1 MPSGLKRLTLAA
13 VTREGLGYARMPKT
27 DHSDGAGTLAS
38 GGVIV
43 AHRACPPPYARICEA
58 TNLNRQVVA
67 RRRYDVRISL
77 VADEARSSAPRPD
90 RAQGASPPVAPL
102 TPSTAEGPSDAELVR
117 RLGDADGA
125 ALSQLYQRFGRPCYS
140 LARRI
145 CADEGLAE
153 DVVQEVF
160 LTLWRDPTRF
170 DPSRGG
176 FATWLLTLIHHKAV
190 DAVRRESTIRR
201 RTVAAPEAGEDWSPT
216 PVPGADQAALARVAA
231 GQVRAALHRLPVDQ
245 RQVLALAYF
254 GGHTQREIAV
264 LTGVPLGTVKSRMF
278 TAVQR
283 LRVLLND
290 QLGPDA
296 LVTEASVVREVNR

>member
-1 MPSGLKRLTLAA
+1 M
-13 VTREGLGYARMPKT
+13 
-27 DHSDGAGTLAS
+27 
-38 GGVIV
+38 
-43 AHRACPPPYARICEA
+43 
-58 TNLNRQVVA
+58 
-67 RRRYDVRISL
+67 
-77 VADEARSSAPRPD
+77 ADEARSDGPRPD
-90 RAQGASPPVAPL
+90 RLGGASEPSAPVPNP
-102 TPSTAEGPSDAELVR
+102 TEGPSDAELVR
-117 RLGDADGA
+117 RLGKADGA

-160 LTLWRDPTRF
+160 LTLWRDPGRY
-170 DPSRGG
+170 DPARGG

-190 DAVRRESTIRR
+190 DAVRRESTLRR
-201 RTVAAPEAGEDWSPT
+201 RMVAAPEAGEDWSPT

-231 GQVRAALHRLPVDQ
+231 GQVRTALHRLPHEQ

-283 LRVLLND
+283 LRSLLAD
-290 QLGPDA
+290 QLGPDD
-296 LVTEASVVREVNR
+296 LVTEARMVREVNR

>member
-1 MPSGLKRLTLAA
+1 
-13 VTREGLGYARMPKT
+13 
-27 DHSDGAGTLAS
+27 
-38 GGVIV
+38 
-43 AHRACPPPYARICEA
+43 
-58 TNLNRQVVA
+58 
-67 RRRYDVRISL
+67 
-77 VADEARSSAPRPD
+77 VADEARSDGPWPDRLGGAPEPSAPVPNPTED
-90 RAQGASPPVAPL
+90 
-102 TPSTAEGPSDAELVR
+102 PSDAELVR
-117 RLGDADGA
+117 RLGKADGA
-125 ALSQLYQRFGRPCYS
+125 ALSQLYHRFGRPCYS

-160 LTLWRDPTRF
+160 LTLWRDPGRY

-190 DAVRRESTIRR
+190 DAVRRESTLRR
-201 RTVAAPEAGEDWSPT
+201 RIVAAPEAGEDWSPT
-216 PVPGADQAALARVAA
+216 PIPGADQAAIARVAA
-231 GQVRAALHRLPVDQ
+231 GQVRTALHRLPYEQ

-283 LRVLLND
+283 LRSLLAD
-290 QLGPDA
+290 QLRPDD
-296 LVTEASVVREVNR
+296 LVTEARMVREVNR

>member
-1 MPSGLKRLTLAA
+1 M
-13 VTREGLGYARMPKT
+13 
-27 DHSDGAGTLAS
+27 
-38 GGVIV
+38 
-43 AHRACPPPYARICEA
+43 
-58 TNLNRQVVA
+58 
-67 RRRYDVRISL
+67 
-77 VADEARSSAPRPD
+77 ADEARSSIPRPERWRNSSD
-90 RAQGASPPVAPL
+90 PVPPAL
-102 TPSTAEGPSDAELVR
+102 SMGEGPSDVELVR

-160 LTLWRDPTRF
+160 LTLWRDPSRF
-170 DPSRGG
+170 DPARGG

-201 RTVAAPEAGEDWSPT
+201 RMVAAPEAGEDWSPT
-216 PVPGADQAALARVAA
+216 PVPGADQAAMARVAA
-231 GQVRAALHRLPVDQ
+231 GQVRAALHRLPVEQ

-283 LRVLLND
+283 LRSLLAD
-290 QLGPDA
+290 QLGPDTLIA
-296 LVTEASVVREVNR
+296 EARVVREAKR

>member
-1 MPSGLKRLTLAA
+1 M
-13 VTREGLGYARMPKT
+13 
-27 DHSDGAGTLAS
+27 
-38 GGVIV
+38 
-43 AHRACPPPYARICEA
+43 
-58 TNLNRQVVA
+58 
-67 RRRYDVRISL
+67 
-77 VADEARSSAPRPD
+77 ADEAQSSTRRPD
-90 RAQGASPPVAPL
+90 RGNDTSKLAPPATSMAQ
-102 TPSTAEGPSDAELVR
+102 GPSDAELVR
-117 RLGDADGA
+117 RVRDADGA
-125 ALSQLYQRFGRPCYS
+125 ALSQLYQRFVRPCYS

-145 CADEGLAE
+145 CVDDGLAE

-231 GQVRAALHRLPVDQ
+231 GQVREALHRLPVDQ

-283 LRVLLND
+283 LRSLLTD
-290 QLGPDA
+290 QLGPDV
-296 LVTEASVVREVNR
+296 LVAEARVVRE

>member
-1 MPSGLKRLTLAA
+1 M
-13 VTREGLGYARMPKT
+13 RM
-27 DHSDGAGTLAS
+27 
-38 GGVIV
+38 
-43 AHRACPPPYARICEA
+43 
-58 TNLNRQVVA
+58 
-67 RRRYDVRISL
+67 SL
-77 VADEARSSAPRPD
+77 VGDEARSSAPRLD
-90 RAQGASPPVAPL
+90 RWQDTSEPTPAAASVVKV
-102 TPSTAEGPSDAELVR
+102 TSDAELVR

-145 CADEGLAE
+145 CVDEGLAE

-160 LTLWRDPTRF
+160 LTLWRDPGRY

-190 DAVRRESTIRR
+190 DAVRRESTLRR

-216 PVPGADQAALARVAA
+216 PVPGADQAAIARVAA
-231 GQVRAALHRLPVDQ
+231 SQVRTALHRLPVEQ
-245 RQVLALAYF
+245 RHVLALAYF

-283 LRVLLND
+283 LRSLLAD
-290 QLGPDA
+290 QLGPDD
-296 LVTEASVVREVNR
+296 LVAEARMVREVNR

>member
-1 MPSGLKRLTLAA
+1 
-13 VTREGLGYARMPKT
+13 
-27 DHSDGAGTLAS
+27 
-38 GGVIV
+38 
-43 AHRACPPPYARICEA
+43 
-58 TNLNRQVVA
+58 
-67 RRRYDVRISL
+67 
-77 VADEARSSAPRPD
+77 VADEARSGDPRPD
-90 RAQGASPPVAPL
+90 RLGGAPEPSAPVPN
-102 TPSTAEGPSDAELVR
+102 PAEGPSDAELVR
-117 RLGDADGA
+117 RLGNADGT

-160 LTLWRDPTRF
+160 LTLWRDPGRY

-190 DAVRRESTIRR
+190 DAVRRESTLRR
-201 RTVAAPEAGEDWSPT
+201 RMVAAPEAGEDWSPT
-216 PVPGADQAALARVAA
+216 PVPGADQAAIARVAA
-231 GQVRAALHRLPVDQ
+231 RQVRTALHRLPHEQ

-264 LTGVPLGTVKSRMF
+264 LIGVPLGTVKSRMF

-283 LRVLLND
+283 LRSLLAD
-290 QLGPDA
+290 QLGPED
-296 LVTEASVVREVNR
+296 LVAEARVVRKVNR

>member
-1 MPSGLKRLTLAA
+1 M
-13 VTREGLGYARMPKT
+13 
-27 DHSDGAGTLAS
+27 
-38 GGVIV
+38 
-43 AHRACPPPYARICEA
+43 
-58 TNLNRQVVA
+58 
-67 RRRYDVRISL
+67 
-77 VADEARSSAPRPD
+77 ADEARSNGPRPD
-90 RAQGASPPVAPL
+90 RWGGGPEPATPASNP
-102 TPSTAEGPSDAELVR
+102 TEGPSDAELVR
-117 RLGDADGA
+117 RLGEADGA

-160 LTLWRDPTRF
+160 LTLWRDPGRY

-190 DAVRRESTIRR
+190 DAVRRESTLRR
-201 RTVAAPEAGEDWSPT
+201 RMVAAPEAGEDWSPT
-216 PVPGADQAALARVAA
+216 PVPGADQAAIARVAA
-231 GQVRAALHRLPVDQ
+231 SQVRTALHRLPVEQ

-283 LRVLLND
+283 LRSLLAD
-290 QLGPDA
+290 QLGPDD
-296 LVTEASVVREVNR
+296 LVTEARTVREVNR

>member
-1 MPSGLKRLTLAA
+1 
-13 VTREGLGYARMPKT
+13 
-27 DHSDGAGTLAS
+27 
-38 GGVIV
+38 
-43 AHRACPPPYARICEA
+43 
-58 TNLNRQVVA
+58 
-67 RRRYDVRISL
+67 
-77 VADEARSSAPRPD
+77 VADEARSDGPRPD
-90 RAQGASPPVAPL
+90 RLGGAPEPPAPVP
-102 TPSTAEGPSDAELVR
+102 TPTEGPSDAELVR
-117 RLGDADGA
+117 RLGEADGA

-160 LTLWRDPTRF
+160 LTLWRDPARY

-190 DAVRRESTIRR
+190 DAVRRESTLRR
-201 RTVAAPEAGEDWSPT
+201 RVVAAPEAGEDWSPT
-216 PVPGADQAALARVAA
+216 PVPGADQAAIARVAA
-231 GQVRAALHRLPVDQ
+231 GQVRTALHRLPHEQ

-283 LRVLLND
+283 LRSLLAD
-290 QLGPDA
+290 QLGPDD
-296 LVTEASVVREVNR
+296 LVAEARMVREVNR

>member
-1 MPSGLKRLTLAA
+1 M
-13 VTREGLGYARMPKT
+13 
-27 DHSDGAGTLAS
+27 
-38 GGVIV
+38 
-43 AHRACPPPYARICEA
+43 
-58 TNLNRQVVA
+58 
-67 RRRYDVRISL
+67 
-77 VADEARSSAPRPD
+77 ADEARSSVPRPERWRNSSD
-90 RAQGASPPVAPL
+90 PVPPAL
-102 TPSTAEGPSDAELVR
+102 SMGEGPSDVELVR

-125 ALSQLYQRFGRPCYS
+125 ALAQLYQRFGRPCYS

-160 LTLWRDPTRF
+160 LTLWRDPSRF
-170 DPSRGG
+170 DPARGG

-201 RTVAAPEAGEDWSPT
+201 RMVAAPEAGEAWSPT
-216 PVPGADQAALARVAA
+216 PVPGADQAAMARVAA
-231 GQVRAALHRLPVDQ
+231 GQVRAALHRLPVEQ

-283 LRVLLND
+283 LRSLLAD
-290 QLGPDA
+290 QLGPETLIA
-296 LVTEASVVREVNR
+296 EARVVREAKR

>member
-1 MPSGLKRLTLAA
+1 M
-13 VTREGLGYARMPKT
+13 
-27 DHSDGAGTLAS
+27 
-38 GGVIV
+38 
-43 AHRACPPPYARICEA
+43 
-58 TNLNRQVVA
+58 
-67 RRRYDVRISL
+67 
-77 VADEARSSAPRPD
+77 ADEARSSAPRPD
-90 RAQGASPPVAPL
+90 RWQGTPGPAAPVSNL
-102 TPSTAEGPSDAELVR
+102 SEGPSDAELVQR
-117 RLGDADGA
+117 IGEADGA

-160 LTLWRDPTRF
+160 LTLWRDPSRF

-201 RTVAAPEAGEDWSPT
+201 RMVAAPEAGEDWSPT
-216 PVPGADQAALARVAA
+216 PVPGADQAAMARVAA
-231 GQVRAALHRLPVDQ
+231 GQVRAALHRLPLEQ

-264 LTGVPLGTVKSRMF
+264 LTSVPLGTVKSRMF

-283 LRVLLND
+283 LRALLAD
-290 QLGPDA
+290 QLGPDT
-296 LVTEASVVREVNR
+296 LVAEAQMVREVNR

>member
-1 MPSGLKRLTLAA
+1 
-13 VTREGLGYARMPKT
+13 V
-27 DHSDGAGTLAS
+27 
-38 GGVIV
+38 
-43 AHRACPPPYARICEA
+43 
-58 TNLNRQVVA
+58 Q
-67 RRRYDVRISL
+67 
-77 VADEARSSAPRPD
+77 
-90 RAQGASPPVAPL
+90 
-102 TPSTAEGPSDAELVR
+102 
-117 RLGDADGA
+117 RLGQADGA
-125 ALSQLYQRFGRPCYS
+125 ALSQLYQRFSRPCYS

-201 RTVAAPEAGEDWSPT
+201 RMVAAPEAGEDWSPT
-216 PVPGADQAALARVAA
+216 PVPGADQAAMARVAA
-231 GQVRAALHRLPVDQ
+231 GQVRAALHRLPLEQ

-264 LTGVPLGTVKSRMF
+264 LIGVPLGTVKSRMF

-283 LRVLLND
+283 LRSLLAD
-290 QLGPDA
+290 QLGPDT
-296 LVTEASVVREVNR
+296 LVAEAYMVREVNR

>member
-1 MPSGLKRLTLAA
+1 
-13 VTREGLGYARMPKT
+13 
-27 DHSDGAGTLAS
+27 
-38 GGVIV
+38 
-43 AHRACPPPYARICEA
+43 
-58 TNLNRQVVA
+58 
-67 RRRYDVRISL
+67 
-77 VADEARSSAPRPD
+77 VADEAQSSTPRPD
-90 RAQGASPPVAPL
+90 RWQDTSESSPSPL
-102 TPSTAEGPSDAELVR
+102 NMVEGPSDIELVR
-117 RLGDADGA
+117 KLGEADGA

-170 DPSRGG
+170 DPSRGS

-201 RTVAAPEAGEDWSPT
+201 RMVAAPEAGEDWSPN
-216 PVPGADQAALARVAA
+216 PVPGADQAAMARVAA
-231 GQVRAALHRLPVDQ
+231 GQVRAALHRLPAEQ
-245 RQVLALAYF
+245 RQALALAYF

-283 LRVLLND
+283 LRSLLTD

-296 LVTEASVVREVNR
+296 LVAEARMVREANR

>member
-1 MPSGLKRLTLAA
+1 
-13 VTREGLGYARMPKT
+13 
-27 DHSDGAGTLAS
+27 
-38 GGVIV
+38 
-43 AHRACPPPYARICEA
+43 
-58 TNLNRQVVA
+58 
-67 RRRYDVRISL
+67 

-90 RAQGASPPVAPL
+90 RWQDTSEPAPPAL
-102 TPSTAEGPSDAELVR
+102 NTAEGSSDTELVR
-117 RLGDADGA
+117 RLRDADGA

-170 DPSRGG
+170 DPSRGS

-201 RTVAAPEAGEDWSPT
+201 RMVATPEAGEDWSPT

-231 GQVRAALHRLPVDQ
+231 GQVRAALHRLPVEQ

-264 LTGVPLGTVKSRMF
+264 LTDVPLGTVKSRMF

-283 LRVLLND
+283 LRSLLTD
-290 QLGPDA
+290 QLGPDV
-296 LVTEASVVREVNR
+296 LVAEARMVREANR

>member
-1 MPSGLKRLTLAA
+1 
-13 VTREGLGYARMPKT
+13 
-27 DHSDGAGTLAS
+27 
-38 GGVIV
+38 
-43 AHRACPPPYARICEA
+43 
-58 TNLNRQVVA
+58 
-67 RRRYDVRISL
+67 
-77 VADEARSSAPRPD
+77 VADEARSNGPRPD
-90 RAQGASPPVAPL
+90 RWNGTPEPASEVPHP
-102 TPSTAEGPSDAELVR
+102 AEGPSDVELVR
-117 RLGDADGA
+117 RLREADRE

-160 LTLWRDPTRF
+160 LTLWRDPDRY

-190 DAVRRESTIRR
+190 DAVRRESTLRR
-201 RTVAAPEAGEDWSPT
+201 RMVAAPEAGEDWSPT
-216 PVPGADQAALARVAA
+216 PVPGAEQVAIARVAA
-231 GQVRAALHRLPVDQ
+231 GQVRAALHRLPFEQ

-254 GGHTQREIAV
+254 GGHTQREIGV

-283 LRVLLND
+283 LRSLLAD
-290 QLGPDA
+290 QLGPDD
-296 LVTEASVVREVNR
+296 LVAEVCMVREVNQ

>member
-1 MPSGLKRLTLAA
+1 M
-13 VTREGLGYARMPKT
+13 
-27 DHSDGAGTLAS
+27 
-38 GGVIV
+38 
-43 AHRACPPPYARICEA
+43 
-58 TNLNRQVVA
+58 
-67 RRRYDVRISL
+67 
-77 VADEARSSAPRPD
+77 ADEARSGLPRPD
-90 RAQGASPPVAPL
+90 RAPDAAESAPSAPSP
-102 TPSTAEGPSDAELVR
+102 AEGPSDAELVR
-117 RLGDADGA
+117 RLCNADGA

-160 LTLWRDPTRF
+160 LTLWRDPNRF

-216 PVPGADQAALARVAA
+216 PVPGADQAAMARVAA
-231 GQVRAALHRLPVDQ
+231 GQVRAALHRLPVEQ

-283 LRVLLND
+283 LRVLLTD

-296 LVTEASVVREVNR
+296 LVTEAYVTREASR

>member
-1 MPSGLKRLTLAA
+1 M
-13 VTREGLGYARMPKT
+13 
-27 DHSDGAGTLAS
+27 
-38 GGVIV
+38 
-43 AHRACPPPYARICEA
+43 
-58 TNLNRQVVA
+58 
-67 RRRYDVRISL
+67 
-77 VADEARSSAPRPD
+77 ADEARSSVPRPERWQNSSD
-90 RAQGASPPVAPL
+90 PVPP
-102 TPSTAEGPSDAELVR
+102 TPSMGEGLSDVELVR

-160 LTLWRDPTRF
+160 LTLWRDPSRF
-170 DPSRGG
+170 DPARGG

-216 PVPGADQAALARVAA
+216 PVPGADQAAMARVAA

-283 LRVLLND
+283 LRSLLAD
-290 QLGPDA
+290 QLGPDTLIA
-296 LVTEASVVREVNR
+296 EARVVREAKR